1 MTLTHETRRA
11 LAERVQ
17 RKVEGRG
24 VPRHA
29 IDDAVARV
37 GDALDRQLTTLS
49 SEADRGSIVAVFTA
63 SSLPDL
69 GSRVRAAL
77 LSESSSPLGTGSST
91 VGRHTVAT
99 VRLAA
104 DQRAV
109 AERVASRL
117 SVSVSFV
124 SDASPLAPSQ

>member
-1 MTLTHETRRA
+1 MALTHETRRA

-17 RKVEGRG
+17 RKVDGRG
-24 VPRHA
+24 IPRQV
-29 IDDAVARV
+29 IEDAVARV
-37 GDALDRQLTTLS
+37 GDALDDQSTARSTEIDS
-49 SEADRGSIVAVFTA
+49 ASIVAVFTA

-77 LSESSSPLGTGSST
+77 LSESSTPLATGSST

-104 DQRAV
+104 DQRAA

-124 SDASPLAPSQ
+124 SDVSPLSPSP